1 MSTKIR
7 HITLTVLS
15 GFAVVLVLY
24 LIQGNR
30 APERHG
36 FTRAFQHDVLGQPAV
51 LDLGFNSYYIAGI
64 DSTSLYF
71 GNSTAARRIL
81 KSDLKLQDTSH
92 HIIQY
97 GDTTT
102 YPFRSIRVEVLPP
115 YFYYAD
121 GTIPVIKRGSSEDW
135 RITETYSPKTY
146 FDLYKVIDTTKFILR
161 SLHADTD
168 EIRLHLFDRD
178 TLATRALHHLA
189 TGPGW
194 GIFGMD
200 GRLSVDSESDHIF
213 YQFYYWN
220 ALLVLDTALHVEN
233 QWASLDSITA
243 PQIKTETIRSSGETT
258 MAAPPLK
265 VNNQAQVDGRWLF
278 VQSALMGQ
286 QENPVSFNGSVV
298 IDVYD
303 WHNGHYVFS
312 FYLPNYG
319 GKPSRE
325 YRIHEGQLISLHD
338 TYAVAYP
345 IANDYFNSRDTTKLL
360 ANNQGNAE
368 NL

>member
-1 MSTKIR
+1 
-7 HITLTVLS
+7 
-15 GFAVVLVLY
+15 
-24 LIQGNR
+24 
-30 APERHG
+30 
-36 FTRAFQHDVLGQPAV
+36 
-51 LDLGFNSYYIAGI
+51 
-64 DSTSLYF
+64 
-71 GNSTAARRIL
+71 
-81 KSDLKLQDTSH
+81 
-92 HIIQY
+92 
-97 GDTTT
+97 
-102 YPFRSIRVEVLPP
+102 
-115 YFYYAD
+115 
-121 GTIPVIKRGSSEDW
+121 
-135 RITETYSPKTY
+135 
-146 FDLYKVIDTTKFILR
+146 
-161 SLHADTD
+161 
-168 EIRLHLFDRD
+168 LFDRD

-303 WHNGHYVFS
+303 WQNGDYVFS

-338 TYAVAYP
+338 RYAVAYP
-345 IANDYFNSRDTTKLL
+345 IANDYFNNRDTTKLL
-360 ANNQGNAE
+360 ANN
-368 NL
+368 